1 MTPNTRNF
9 LVGSAV
15 VVIVGLCTGLVAYYS
30 GALPGRGVAARTE
43 FAYVPADVSAV
54 AFADV
59 RRIMDSAFRQKLREV
74 MPTGAE
80 KDRLLENTG
89 IDIER
94 DIDTVLAGLTGSDAK
109 GAVIFMTGRFDRSR
123 IEALAMQ
130 HGARQEQY
138 GGRALLVGLSGAEPS
153 GGVADGQVPSI
164 AFLDDDLLALGDVT
178 AIRKAIDVAAGGQGV
193 ASNADMMRFITAAD
207 DSGNAWLVGRAAS
220 LVDRPEVPDQL
231 RGQVQG
237 LEWVSVSANIDQ
249 DVRGLIRAEARDDE
263 SGQQL
268 RTVLAGAIS
277 AAQMFA
283 GQDARLATALRSV
296 QASGS
301 GRNVELS
308 FEVSSGLL
316 DLLKAGGPAATDLPT
331 PTP

>member
-1 MTPNTRNF
+1 MAPSTRNF

-15 VVIVGLCTGLVAYYS
+15 VVIVGLCTGLVAYYG
-30 GALPGRGVAARTE
+30 GALPARGVAARAD
-43 FAYVPADVSAV
+43 FSYVPADVSAV

-59 RRIMDSAFRQKLREV
+59 REIMDSAFRQKLREV

-80 KDRLLENTG
+80 KDRLLEQTG
-89 IDIER
+89 INIER
-94 DIDTVLAGLTGSDAK
+94 DIDSVLAGLTGSDAK
-109 GAVIFMTGRFDRSR
+109 GAVVLMTGRFDRGR

-138 GGRALLVGLSGAEPS
+138 GGRALLVGLSAAGPS
-153 GGVADGQVPSI
+153 GASVADSQVPSI
-164 AFLDDDLLALGDVT
+164 AFLDDGLLALGDVT
-178 AIRKAIDVAAGGQGV
+178 AIRRAIDVAAGGQGV
-193 ASNADMMRFITAAD
+193 ASNADMMRFISAAD
-207 DSGNAWLVGRAAS
+207 DSGNAWLVGRAES
-220 LVDRPEVPDQL
+220 LAGRPEVPGQL
-231 RGQVQG
+231 RGHIEG
-237 LEWVSVSANIDQ
+237 LEWLSVSANIDQ

-268 RTVLAGAIS
+268 RTVLAGAIT
-277 AAQMFA
+277 AAKMF
-283 GQDARLATALRSV
+283 GDQDARLATALSSV

-316 DLLKAGGPAATDLPT
+316 DLLKAGAPRAGLPT
-331 PTP
+331 PAP

>member
-1 MTPNTRNF
+1 MAPNTRNF

-15 VVIVGLCTGLVAYYS
+15 VVMVGLCTGLVAYYG

-43 FAYVPADVSAV
+43 FSYVPADVSAV

-89 IDIER
+89 INVER
-94 DIDTVLAGLTGSDAK
+94 DIDTVLAGLTGSDTR
-109 GAVIFMTGRFDRSR
+109 GALVLMTGRFDRGR

-138 GGRALLVGLSGAEPS
+138 GGRALLVGLSGAGS
-153 GGVADGQVPSI
+153 AGGSVADSQVPSI
-164 AFLDDDLLALGDVT
+164 AFLDDGLLALGDVT
-178 AIRKAIDVAAGGQGV
+178 AIRRAIDVASGGQGV
-193 ASNADMMRFITAAD
+193 ASNADMMRFIKAAD
-207 DSGNAWLVGRAAS
+207 ESGNAWLVGRAES
-220 LVDRPEVPDQL
+220 LVGRPEVPTQL
-231 RGQVQG
+231 RGPMEG
-237 LEWVSVSANIDQ
+237 LEWVSVSANIDE

-263 SGQQL
+263 RGQEL
-268 RTVLAGAIS
+268 RTVLAGALS
-277 AAQMFA
+277 AAKMF
-283 GQDARLATALRSV
+283 GDQDARLAGALSSV
-296 QASGS
+296 QTSGS

-308 FEVSSGLL
+308 FELSSGLL
-316 DLLKAGGPAATDLPT
+316 DLLKAGAPRSDLPT
-331 PTP
+331 PAP